1 MSLRKSASHVMS
13 GIHKLIQ
20 TPLHSAITDSPA
32 NIHKAENIAL
42 LCVAAVMIPA
52 FLGWMS
58 WREKVG
64 KPALIPN
71 SLWQNTAFS
80 SICVMVL
87 FSWAVLNGMET
98 ILSLL

>member
-1 MSLRKSASHVMS
+1 
-13 GIHKLIQ
+13 
-20 TPLHSAITDSPA
+20 
-32 NIHKAENIAL
+32 
-42 LCVAAVMIPA
+42 MIPA
-52 FLGWMS
+52 FLGWMK
-58 WREKVG
+58 WREKTG

-80 SICVMVL
+80 SICIMVL